1 MTDGQVVVLWI
12 VIALLLAN
20 DIRQEIIIA
29 RLREHIQAVCGV
41 AANTLDKINKV
52 QSIIA
57 SGIARLEKKAKE
69 AVDKEENNEDGE
81 F

>member
-1 MTDGQVVVLWI
+1 MTDRQAVVLWI

-20 DIRQEIIIA
+20 DIRQEIIIV

-41 AANTLDKINKV
+41 AVSTLDKIDKV

-69 AVDKEENNEDGE
+69 AVEKEEKDENSDV
-81 F
+81 

>member
-1 MTDGQVVVLWI
+1 MTDRQAIVLWI

-20 DIRQEIIIA
+20 DIRHEIIIA

-41 AANTLDKINKV
+41 AVSTLDKIENV

-57 SGIARLEKKAKE
+57 SGIAKLEKKAKE
-69 AVDKEENNEDGE
+69 AVEKEDEHENSDV
-81 F
+81 

>member
-1 MTDGQVVVLWI
+1 MTDRQAVVLWI
-12 VIALLLAN
+12 VIGLLLAN

-41 AANTLDKINKV
+41 ATITLAKIENV

-57 SGIARLEKKAKE
+57 SAITKLEKKAKE
-69 AVDKEENNEDGE
+69 AAKKEENNENSDV
-81 F
+81 